1 MVQVKAEDVQALRK
15 ATGAGMLDVKKALE
29 EADGDPE
36 RAAQI
41 LRERGIVSAAKRS
54 DRESSQGAVALS
66 MIGERAG
73 AMVELKCETDFVAKS
88 QEFVNT
94 ANEIAAAVAE
104 GGPEAVDGFKAMLA
118 SLQLSLKENISAGKV
133 VKLEAGEGELV
144 SGYLHVQ
151 ADRGVNGVLV
161 HVAGVGSDLAHEI
174 ALHIAF
180 SKPAYLAREDVP
192 ADVVETERQTLE
204 TLTRNEGKPEAALP
218 KIVEGRLGGFFRSVC
233 LLEQPFVK
241 DEKQRVGEVLGSG
254 KIVSFAQVVIGE

>member
-1 MVQVKAEDVQALRK
+1 MVQVKAADVQALRK

-104 GGPEAVDGFKAMLA
+104 GGPEAVDGRRADRRRDDQEQDGASGRRQFLGDGGQVGDA
-118 SLQLSLKENISAGKV
+118 SLSAADVGGEV
-133 VKLEAGEGELV
+133 DAEEAGPAELGPQLVGVAAGADLLGEV
-144 SGYLHVQ
+144 
-151 ADRGVNGVLV
+151 GV
-161 HVAGVGSDLAHEI
+161 
-174 ALHIAF
+174 
-180 SKPAYLAREDVP
+180 
-192 ADVVETERQTLE
+192 
-204 TLTRNEGKPEAALP
+204 PEAA
-218 KIVEGRLGGFFRSVC
+218 GQFGHR
-233 LLEQPFVK
+233 
-241 DEKQRVGEVLGSG
+241 
-254 KIVSFAQVVIGE
+254 